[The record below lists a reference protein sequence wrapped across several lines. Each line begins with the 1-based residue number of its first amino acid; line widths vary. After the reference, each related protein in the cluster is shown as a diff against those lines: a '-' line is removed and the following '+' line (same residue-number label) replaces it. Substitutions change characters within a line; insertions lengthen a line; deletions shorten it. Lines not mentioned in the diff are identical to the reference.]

1 MTVTKRKVSLFI
13 IIGFALLST
22 IDSFSQQQITGVI
35 IDSLSKQPISGAG
48 VLEATS
54 KNGTITNENGEFKI
68 TVEKLPATLKFSH
81 VSYQQK
87 QKEVNNTDF
96 LEIQLPVA
104 IIQLAEVK
112 TGNPAISI
120 INNTIRKA
128 LGDTLKRHYF
138 KAFYQKVS
146 TFNGKYTKL
155 QEMFLNASWGQFG
168 VDKWQ
173 PTNVRYA
180 QMEIQKVIVPNIS
193 VLSFLH
199 SSTIFKKPFFPLNV
213 VDITETYIFKLK
225 HYINPGS
232 EHEIAVIH
240 CKPKVKESAYPQ
252 FEGEIFIR
260 TSKDNLCRIL
270 GEYNYPKSRNVYR
283 TIALDINYKEDCNG
297 FSLFDNLYLSEK
309 VGKKFS
315 SEQNI
320 EKVWFF
326 FYEEIEGLS
335 KETIYPA
342 FVENDMKIIKESPY
356 NATFW
361 EKNIP
366 LKHTKHEE
374 EIIKYFEKKQQFT
387 SNF

>member
-1 MTVTKRKVSLFI
+1 MTQRKVYLPIILGLILFP
-13 IIGFALLST
+13 F
-22 IDSFSQQQITGVI
+22 IDSFSQQLIRGVI
-35 IDSLSKQPISGAG
+35 TDSLSKQPISGVG
-48 VLEATS
+48 VMEVNS
-54 KNGTITNENGEFKI
+54 KNGTITNENGEFQI
-68 TVEKLPATLKFSH
+68 SVEKLPVILNFSH

-87 QKEVNNTDF
+87 QKKVITTDF
-96 LEIQLPVA
+96 QEIQLPIA
-104 IIQLAEVK
+104 IIKLAEVK

-128 LGDTLKRHYF
+128 LNDTSKRHYF

-146 TFNGKYTKL
+146 SFNGKYTKL

-180 QMEIQKVIVPNIS
+180 QMEVQKYTVPNIS

-199 SSTIFKKPFFPLNV
+199 SSIIFKKPFFPLNI
-213 VDITETYIFKLK
+213 VDITETYSFKLK

-232 EHEIAVIH
+232 EKEIAVIS
-240 CKPKVKESAYPQ
+240 CKPKAKEYVYPQ
-252 FEGEIFIR
+252 FEGEIFIW

-270 GEYNYPKSRNVYR
+270 GDYNYPKSRNVSR
-283 TIALDINYKEDCNG
+283 TISLDINYKEDSKG

-315 SEQNI
+315 SEQNT

-342 FVENDMKIIKESPY
+342 FVENDMKIIKEAPY
-356 NATFW
+356 NASFW

-366 LKHTKHEE
+366 IKHTKLEE
-374 EIIKYFEKKQQFT
+374 DIIKYFEKKQQFT

>member
-1 MTVTKRKVSLFI
+1 MTQRKVSLPIILGFI
-13 IIGFALLST
+13 LFSF
-22 IDSFSQQQITGVI
+22 IDSFSQQQITGII
-35 IDSLSKQPISGAG
+35 IDSLSKQPISGVG
-48 VLEATS
+48 VIEINS
-54 KNGTITNENGEFKI
+54 KNGTITNENGEFQI
-68 TVEKLPATLKFSH
+68 TVEKLPVILNFSH

-87 QKEVNNTDF
+87 QKKVNTTDF
-96 LEIQLPVA
+96 QEIQLPIA
-104 IIQLAEVK
+104 IIKLAEVK

-128 LGDTLKRHYF
+128 LNDTLKRHYF

-146 TFNGKYTKL
+146 SFNGKYTKL
-155 QEMFLNASWGQFG
+155 QEMFLNVSWGQFG

-180 QMEIQKVIVPNIS
+180 QMEVQKYTVPNIS

-199 SSTIFKKPFFPLNV
+199 SSIIFKRTFFPLNI
-213 VDITETYIFKLK
+213 VDITETYTFKLK

-232 EHEIAVIH
+232 EKEIAVIS
-240 CKPKVKESAYPQ
+240 CKPKAKESAYPQ
-252 FEGEIFIR
+252 FEGEIFIW

-270 GEYNYPKSRNVYR
+270 GEYNYPKSRNVSR
-283 TIALDINYKEDCNG
+283 IISLDINYKEDSNG

-309 VGKKFS
+309 VGKKLS

-342 FVENDMKIIKESPY
+342 FVENDMKIIKEAPY
-356 NATFW
+356 NASFW

-366 LKHTKHEE
+366 IKHTKLEE

>member
-1 MTVTKRKVSLFI
+1 MIVTKKWVSHPI
-13 IIGFALLST
+13 IIGFILLSF

-35 IDSLSKQPISGAG
+35 IDSLSKKTISGVG
-48 VLEATS
+48 VIEASS

-68 TVEKLPATLKFSH
+68 TVEKLPVVLNFSH
-81 VSYQQK
+81 VSYQPK
-87 QKEVNNTDF
+87 HKWVNNTDF
-96 LEIQLPVA
+96 QQIQLPVA

-128 LGDTLKRHYF
+128 LSDTLERHYF

-146 TFNGKYTKL
+146 SFNGKYTKL
-155 QEMFLNASWGQFG
+155 HEMFLNASWGQFG

-180 QMEIQKVIVPNIS
+180 QMEVQKYAVPNIS

-199 SSTIFKKPFFPLNV
+199 SSIIFKRPYFPLNI

-232 EHEIAVIH
+232 EQEIAVIT
-240 CKPKVKESAYPQ
+240 CKPKAKESTYPQ

-270 GEYNYPKSRNVYR
+270 GEYNYPKSRSISR
-283 TIALDINYKEDCNG
+283 TITLDINYKEDSKG

-342 FVENDMKIIKESPY
+342 FVESDMKVIKESPY
-356 NATFW
+356 NASFW

-366 LKHTKHEE
+366 LKHTKLEE
-374 EIIKYFEKKQQFT
+374 EIIRYFEKKQQFT